1 MKKFFTLSC
10 LVMCTLLISC
20 SNADSSH
27 QTDDSSTSG
36 SAQIVQYTTT
46 ESDLDKE
53 ITSTSNVFDRTDP
66 DLDPRL
72 FTVTNLSQL
81 QTIGELTLVL
91 TYETTNDVSSYLNQ
105 WIIIEAIT
113 PYDFSE
119 ERCAIYTNY
128 NNVLYFIDHDEFITA
143 LEAPTV
149 DGESGMKVLCYL
161 TEDEPGSYVM
171 KNCIYMGSSATEMDI
186 NDSSNSISSD
196 GQDQT
201 LEDYVQSQNNPNDPI
216 DDQII
221 DGIGDA
227 FHYAAQD
234 PNQSQEDREL
244 TQAFGDAWDFVAALK
259 KAGY

>member
-1 MKKFFTLSC
+1 MKKFFTLAC
-10 LVMCTLLISC
+10 LLMCALLISC
-20 SNADSSH
+20 GNTDSLH
-27 QTDDSSTSG
+27 QSDDSRASD
-36 SAQIVQYTTT
+36 SAQIVQHAAT
-46 ESDLDKE
+46 EIDHDNE
-53 ITSTSNVFDRTDP
+53 ITSTSNVFDKTDP
-66 DLDPRL
+66 DLNPRL
-72 FTVTNLSQL
+72 FTVTDLSQL

-91 TYETTNDVSSYLNQ
+91 TYETTSDVSSYLNQ
-105 WIIIEAIT
+105 WLIIEAIT

-128 NNVLYFIDHDEFITA
+128 DNTLYFIDHDEFITA
-143 LEAPTV
+143 LEAPKV
-149 DGESGMKVLCYL
+149 DGESGIQVLCYL

-171 KNCIYMGSSATEMDI
+171 RDCIYMGSSATEMD
-186 NDSSNSISSD
+186 NLGSSD
-196 GQDQT
+196 DLSSGCQDQT
-201 LEDYVQSQNNPNDPI
+201 LEDYIQSQNNPNDPI

-244 TQAFGDAWDFVAALK
+244 VQAFGDAWDFVAALK